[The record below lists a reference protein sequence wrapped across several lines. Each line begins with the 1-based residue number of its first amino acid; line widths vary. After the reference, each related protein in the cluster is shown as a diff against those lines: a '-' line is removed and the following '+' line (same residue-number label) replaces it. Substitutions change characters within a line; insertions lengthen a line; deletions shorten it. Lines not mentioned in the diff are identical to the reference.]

1 MEITIQKNSMRVSVL
16 IIMGE
21 VTVINERVLAELPGV
36 IASSISIWHI
46 SGRSNST
53 LNSAAIDSTECG
65 PRAKN
70 NTILRKK

>member
-1 MEITIQKNSMRVSVL
+1 MRVSVL
-16 IIMGE
+16 ITMGG
-21 VTVINERVLAELPGV
+21 VTMVNERVLAELRGV
-36 IASSISIWHI
+36 IASSIFIWHI
-46 SGRSNST
+46 SDRSNST